1 MKKLAV
7 QRMAQNRRTSGGLKP
22 MKIKRAGLFTKIV
35 ILAIIVYAGITLV
48 SLKVQV
54 SNARVQRDELQSQ
67 VDSVQQ
73 KNTEL
78 QYAIDHSTDPDTIED
93 IARSKL
99 GLVKPGE
106 KIFYDVNN

>member
-1 MKKLAV
+1 MKF
-7 QRMAQNRRTSGGLKP
+7 
-22 MKIKRAGLFTKIV
+22 KRAGITTKIV
-35 ILAIIVYAGITLV
+35 IFAIIVYAGITLV

-54 SNARVQRDELQSQ
+54 SNARAQRDELQSQ
-67 VDSVQQ
+67 VNAELQ
-73 KNTEL
+73 KNDEL

>member
-1 MKKLAV
+1 MKFK
-7 QRMAQNRRTSGGLKP
+7 RTG
-22 MKIKRAGLFTKIV
+22 IVTKIV

-54 SNARVQRDELQSQ
+54 SDARETRDKLQEE
-67 VDSVQQ
+67 VDGVLQT
-73 KNTEL
+73 NTEL
-78 QYAIDHSTDPDTIED
+78 QYAIDHSTDPETIED
-93 IARSKL
+93 IARNKL

>member
-1 MKKLAV
+1 MKFK
-7 QRMAQNRRTSGGLKP
+7 RTG
-22 MKIKRAGLFTKIV
+22 IVTKIV

-54 SNARVQRDELQSQ
+54 SDARETREKLQGE
-67 VDSVQQ
+67 VDGVLQT
-73 KNTEL
+73 NTEL
-78 QYAIDHSTDPDTIED
+78 QYAIDHSTDPETIED
-93 IARSKL
+93 IARNKL

>member
-1 MKKLAV
+1 MI
-7 QRMAQNRRTSGGLKP
+7 P
-22 MKIKRAGLFTKIV
+22 MKFKRAGLITKIV

-48 SLKVQV
+48 SLKMQV
-54 SNARVQRDELQSQ
+54 SDARETRDALQSQ
-67 VDSVQQ
+67 VDGVLQT
-73 KNTEL
+73 NTEL

-93 IARSKL
+93 IARNKL

>member
-1 MKKLAV
+1 MKF
-7 QRMAQNRRTSGGLKP
+7 
-22 MKIKRAGLFTKIV
+22 KRAGLVTKIV
-35 ILAIIVYAGITLV
+35 ILAIIVYAGISLV

-54 SNARVQRDELQSQ
+54 SDAQATRDELQGQ
-67 VDSVQQ
+67 VDGVLQT
-73 KNTEL
+73 NTEL

-93 IARSKL
+93 IARNKL